1 MRGAHA
7 LRGALVAPGA
17 PAAGARAAARARAGR
32 APPAADMA
40 AGPRRAHLAAARGPR
55 IVGGGALSCG
65 GQLRRDLFLQATR
78 AALTQQAGA
87 VQEDVSPD
95 DAKRRDALMPLALA
109 AMEAGLRR
117 APDALAHARDNV
129 FQYVFMVR
137 SQVLPYRC
145 ALQAVPWRCALPA
158 ARPLHSATAATW

>member
-1 MRGAHA
+1 VRGAHA

-17 PAAGARAAARARAGR
+17 PAAGARAAARARAWR

-40 AGPRRAHLAAARGPR
+40 AGPRRAHLAAARGLR

-78 AALTQQAGA
+78 AALAQQAGA
-87 VQEDVSPD
+87 AQEDVSPD

-117 APDALAHARDNV
+117 APDALAHAQRDNV

-137 SQVLPYRC
+137 SQVLPCPC

-158 ARPLHSATAATW
+158 A